1 MQTQLT
7 MKRTK
12 QAACFRVP
20 RYPNSKTPKALA
32 AVGSLVEYPRCQEL
46 IRKLMGAPPRK
57 LRAAKPDELTEEQ
70 ESKVYHQLQPRRV
83 QQLTTHL
90 TLSYILDLRGI
101 YRIMPR
107 SIAKRL

>member
-1 MQTQLT
+1 MLFIQIIILIGITS
-7 MKRTK
+7 
-12 QAACFRVP
+12 P
-20 RYPNSKTPKALA
+20 RFKVTIDAGTEN
-32 AVGSLVEYPRCQEL
+32 EYPRCQEL
-46 IRKLMGAPPRK
+46 IRKLIGDPPRK